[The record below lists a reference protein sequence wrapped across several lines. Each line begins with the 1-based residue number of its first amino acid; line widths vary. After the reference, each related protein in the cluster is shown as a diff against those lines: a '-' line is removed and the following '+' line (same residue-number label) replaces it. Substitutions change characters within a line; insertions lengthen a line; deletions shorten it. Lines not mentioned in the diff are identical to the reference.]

1 MLLVLSCCFFFFLLL
16 GVGWC
21 GEGGGGEGT
30 LFIAGWVG
38 NQGWWRAGREGPRK
52 ETTRGGKASRL
63 GFGARG
69 RTGEGRFVVVVA
81 RAEGGTG
88 GWWGGGGRRPG
99 RPPDLGLGEL
109 SRVASPRRGV
119 GGREGD
125 GWPCPRPRRWGLGG
139 DRRRLPTASARRAAA
154 RAYRRAGAQLEAWKA
169 GTRGGRP

>member
-99 RPPDLGLGEL
+99 RPPDLGEL
-109 SRVASPRRGV
+109 SRVAVLGEGKE
-119 GGREGD
+119 GGGEGWP
-125 GWPCPRPRRWGLGG
+125 WPCPRPRRWWGWVATAADCLRLPHVV
-139 DRRRLPTASARRAAA
+139 RRREHIGGRARS
-154 RAYRRAGAQLEAWKA
+154 WKP
-169 GTRGGRP
+169 GRRGGRP